1 MHKYLLHPDV
11 RSPDEPRFS
20 DFLKGAPKLP
30 RSVDYRVK
38 MPPIWDQGQLGA
50 CQSYAIDA
58 IDQFVKEYSFTPS
71 HLFTYYNVRLLE
83 GTVGED
89 SGGTLSD
96 TCKAVKQYGICD
108 AVIWP
113 NDNAK
118 FAVKPTDAAY
128 KDGKAGDDALTSF
141 YRAQTVNEAR
151 EALALGHL
159 PYIGIRVYENFESGQ
174 TLSSG
179 IIPAPKGQ
187 LLGGHA
193 LVIVGYQDDVPAR
206 PGWWPFGR
214 LFCRRSRGYFIVRNS
229 WGTGIGLDGS
239 GYFQMDYAVFE
250 KLLMD
255 MWIIVQ

>member
-11 RSPDEPRFS
+11 RSPDEPWFS

-38 MPPIWDQGQLGA
+38 MPQIWDQGQLGA
-50 CQSYAIDA
+50 CQSYAIDS
-58 IDQFVKEYSFTPS
+58 ISQFVKGYAFTPS
-71 HLFTYYNVRLLE
+71 HIFTYYNVRMLE
-83 GTVGED
+83 GTVNED
-89 SGGTLSD
+89 SGGSLSD

-108 AVIWP
+108 AEVWP
-113 NDNAK
+113 NDNAQ
-118 FAVKPTDAAY
+118 FTVKPSDAAY
-128 KDGKAGDDALTSF
+128 ANGTAGNDALTSF
-141 YRAQTVNEAR
+141 YRALSVNEAR

-159 PYIGIRVYENFESGQ
+159 PYIGIKVYENLESDE

-179 IIPAPKGQ
+179 IIPPPKGQ

-193 LVIVGYQDDVPAR
+193 LVLVGYSDATVSHPK
-206 PGWWPFGR
+206 WWPFNN
-214 LFCRRSRGYFIVRNS
+214 LFCGRSKGYFLVRNS

-255 MWIIVQ
+255 MWVIIQ